1 MNYFIVRYLMK
12 ICSALNTQGFLIFLR
27 SFLPLLCLSQ
37 STNSAWL
44 NFSLISAKSWLGF
57 SLGLFRD
64 IEIRGFR
71 FSKFTAKCCSSLYM
85 GIVGSLVPLY
95 RLKWIYDLWRHYW
108 NIISNQSI
116 FRLNVC
122 ILTSWSTYLNHIRLI
137 TISCLH
143 FGTIICNILL

>member
-1 MNYFIVRYLMK
+1 MK
-12 ICSALNTQGFLIFLR
+12 FCSTLNTQGFLIFLG

-37 STNSAWL
+37 STDSAWL
-44 NFSLISAKSWLGF
+44 NFSLISAKGWLVF
-57 SLGLFRD
+57 SLRLFWY

-71 FSKFTAKCCSSLYM
+71 FCKFTTKCCSSLYM
-85 GIVGSLVPLY
+85 GIVGTLVPLY

-122 ILTSWSTYLNHIRLI
+122 ILTSWSTYLAHIRLI

>member
-1 MNYFIVRYLMK
+1 MYYFLVWYLMK
-12 ICSALNTQGFLIFLR
+12 FCSALNTQGFLIFLR

-37 STNSAWL
+37 STDSAWL
-44 NFSLISAKSWLGF
+44 NFSLISAKGWLVF
-57 SLGLFRD
+57 CLGLFWY
-64 IEIRGFR
+64 IEIGRFR

-85 GIVGSLVPLY
+85 GIVGTLVPLY

-122 ILTSWSTYLNHIRLI
+122 ILTPRPTSLHHIRLL

-143 FGTIICNILL
+143 FGTIICIIFL